1 LVSVHVDA
9 DCHLGSLGPTCRPV
23 LDVRGQ
29 ECASGRQVFRSG
41 LERVQASATDN
52 RGEEQALR
60 KMAQKLDPKQIGQ
73 ELRSVLKSELPAGET
88 R

>member
-1 LVSVHVDA
+1 
-9 DCHLGSLGPTCRPV
+9 LGSLGPTCRPL

-29 ECASGRQVFRSG
+29 ECKSGRQVFRSG
-41 LERVQASATDN
+41 LEHMQLSVVDA

-60 KMAQKLDPKQIGQ
+60 KMAQRLDPEKIRR
-73 ELRSVLKSELPAGET
+73 ELKAVMKYELPDVES